1 MVKKHVAPNGGCK
14 AKAKGALNGKAK
26 ATLNLKAMTKKRAGE
41 SKAAAALESKGPSV
55 DEELTKAQATCRD
68 IYRTSAI
75 RTGKL
80 IRFQALALGAVRSYL
95 GCFAALSEIPDLAL
109 RKTLSKAKKPGKA
122 GSHIALAAGG
132 AAEERQQEVP
142 KVQDCPNSN
151 DPKSHGP
158 KSPGPKSTGP
168 KTYGSKTRSPA
179 IPAAVVKPVPPSWSE
194 SRHGSASPAS
204 ARTPSEAP
212 YEEHAWDQDPS
223 DHIHQWQFCKRVM
236 DGLGLPG
243 DLQDMIKRAKS
254 GLPMYEVFPWMVAIQ
269 AGLKFGTWRAAFEE
283 AVSQKFPKLQD
294 GLELQRL
301 AAAVLSRCR
310 QTGHLACLLLIY
322 GACWSSASA
331 PSQQPQAATTIGRRA

>member
-41 SKAAAALESKGPSV
+41 SKAAAALESKGPSM

-95 GCFAALSEIPDLAL
+95 GSFATLSEIPDLAL

-132 AAEERQQEVP
+132 AAVERQQEVP
-142 KVQDCPNSN
+142 KVDDCPNSN
-151 DPKSHGP
+151 GPKSH
-158 KSPGPKSTGP
+158 GPKSTGP
-168 KTYGSKTRSPA
+168 KTCGSKTHSSA
-179 IPAAVVKPVPPSWSE
+179 IPAAIVKPVPLSLSHP
-194 SRHGSASPAS
+194 RRGIASPSS
-204 ARTPSEAP
+204 ARTPSEVAL
-212 YEEHAWDQDPS
+212 EENAWDQDPS
-223 DHIHQWQFCKRVM
+223 DHILQWQFCKRVM

-301 AAAVLSRCR
+301 AAAALSHCR

-322 GACWSSASA
+322 GACWSSAST
-331 PSQQPQAATTIGRRA
+331 PSQQLQAATMIGRRA